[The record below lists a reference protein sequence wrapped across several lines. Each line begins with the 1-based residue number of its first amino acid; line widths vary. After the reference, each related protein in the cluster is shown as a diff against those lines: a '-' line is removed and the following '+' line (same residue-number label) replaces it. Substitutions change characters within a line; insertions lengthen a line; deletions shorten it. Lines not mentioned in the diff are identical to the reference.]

1 MGLTGTFPGIRIRA
15 ISVAV
20 PETVVD
26 NAHFVPFQGAENV
39 LKFEKMVGVLE
50 RRHCRSA
57 TTRTLALASCHKLH
71 EAGAWTP
78 ETVDACLFVSQT
90 PDYRMPATAC
100 AMHGDLELRHEC
112 AAFDIN
118 LGCSGFIYGLYVAAG
133 MLVSGGCRQ
142 ILLTGGDCPSQIL
155 APDDYTNAMLFGA
168 AGFAAVIERDT
179 NGQSLPFLLGSD
191 GKGAA
196 AIRAAGG
203 GLGKS
208 ICGKSLDDSFLHMDG
223 TDVFDFT
230 INVIPAAIKEF
241 CEVSKQ
247 NLADFDHFAFHQAN
261 KFILKQIAMLTGFPF
276 AKHLISIDRYGNTS
290 SASIPL
296 TLCHNRENVGGNI
309 LMCGFGVG
317 LSWGLMSY
325 DFTDTTL
332 REVSIVKD

>member
-1 MGLTGTFPGIRIRA
+1 MALTGTFPGIRIRA

-20 PETVVD
+20 PETMVD

-39 LKFEKMVGVLE
+39 RKFEKMVGVLE
-50 RRHCRSA
+50 RYHCRTA
-57 TTRTLALASCHKLH
+57 TTRTLALASCHDLH
-71 EAGAWTP
+71 EAGAWTA

-90 PDYRMPATAC
+90 PDYRLPATAC
-100 AMHGDLELRHEC
+100 ALHGDLGLRSEC

-118 LGCSGFIYGLYVAAG
+118 LGCSGFTYGLYVAAG

-142 ILLTGGDCPSQIL
+142 ILLTGGDCLTSIL
-155 APDDYTNAMLFGA
+155 APGDHANAMLFGD
-168 AGFAAVIERDT
+168 AGFAAVIERNTD
-179 NGQSLPFLLGSD
+179 GQALPFLLGSD

-196 AIRAAGG
+196 VIRAGG
-203 GLGKS
+203 GGMGKH

-223 TDVFDFT
+223 ADVFDFT

-241 CEVSKQ
+241 CDVSKQ
-247 NLADFDHFAFHQAN
+247 NLADFAHFAFHQAN

-276 AKHLISIDRYGNTS
+276 AKHLISIDHYGNTS

-296 TLCHNRENVGGNI
+296 TLCYNRENVAGNT
-309 LMCGFGVG
+309 LLCGFGVG

-332 REVSIVKD
+332 REVRVVKD